1 MHVDPCAGWSS
12 VSPSSMLCQDPEN
25 PGEAVNPDQDGYG
38 VALSHT
44 AVVVLVIYVVCTL
57 GCIILVA
64 AEH

>member
-1 MHVDPCAGWSS
+1 M
-12 VSPSSMLCQDPEN
+12 SPSSMLCQDPEN